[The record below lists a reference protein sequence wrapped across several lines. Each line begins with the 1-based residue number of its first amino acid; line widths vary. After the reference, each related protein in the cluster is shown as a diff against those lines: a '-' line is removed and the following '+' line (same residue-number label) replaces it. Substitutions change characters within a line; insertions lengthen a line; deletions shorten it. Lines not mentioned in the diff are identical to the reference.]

1 MRKCSLS
8 NLFQFCKINILDLS
22 LCSSVENG
30 GHIAK
35 YQNVHKKKLQSYIA
49 SIDLQKKVSGGSKG
63 GVAGARPPYG
73 PNFSRFHA
81 VFRKIWHNHMLA
93 PPPTGNLDPPMKVYI
108 YVTFRDSRPISPNS
122 IFLPIVLG
130 GNFRRTWN

>member
-35 YQNVHKKKLQSYIA
+35 YQNVHKKKITIIH
-49 SIDLQKKVSGGSKG
+49 SIYRSTEKSQWRIQGGRRRR
-63 GVAGARPPYG
+63 APPYG
-73 PNFSRFHA
+73 PNFSQFHA

-93 PPPTGNLDPPMKVYI
+93 PPPTGNPRSAPESVHLCNLQRFTTYLTKFY
-108 YVTFRDSRPISPNS
+108 FSSNS
-122 IFLPIVLG
+122 SG
-130 GNFRRTWN
+130 R

>member
-1 MRKCSLS
+1 MMRKCSLS

-63 GVAGARPPYG
+63 GVAGA
-73 PNFSRFHA
+73 
-81 VFRKIWHNHMLA
+81 
-93 PPPTGNLDPPMKVYI
+93 PPPTGQ
-108 YVTFRDSRPISPNS
+108 
-122 IFLPIVLG
+122 IFLDFMQFFGKFGTIICWRPLLRGI
-130 GNFRRTWN
+130 